1 MSVTRREMGMRLA
14 AAEELL
20 EAGRWSI
27 FDRQE
32 LCDRFGV
39 TMETV
44 CSWADKVEKQQLAR
58 LRAELQDR
66 ELAVVRLLMNLRYLK
81 RLFADTIQRTDGKNA
96 TPGPL
101 IKLLELEAKLLGL
114 GDRTADRVHVEH
126 SGSIS
131 MLVENSSPAL
141 QARAVIQ
148 ALPDALRV
156 LGIPCDP
163 ELDRLPAMLEDMV
176 DGRDLIEAV
185 EVEVERA

>member
-1 MSVTRREMGMRLA
+1 MRLA

-44 CSWADKVEKQQLAR
+44 CKWADKVEAVQLAR
-58 LRAELQDR
+58 MRAELKDR
-66 ELAVVRLLMNLRYLK
+66 ELATMRLLMNLRYLK

-101 IKLLELEAKLLGL
+101 LKLLELEAKLLGL
-114 GDRTADRVHVEH
+114 GDQTADRIHVEH
-126 SGSIS
+126 SGSVAV
-131 MLVENSSPAL
+131 LVESASPAM

-148 ALPDALRV
+148 SLPAALRV
-156 LGIPCDP
+156 LGIPVDP
-163 ELDRLPAMLEDMV
+163 DLDRLPAMLEDMV

-185 EVEVERA
+185 EIEVDLG